1 MGQILQDVMQS
12 LAVQSRYQEV
22 LLRVRSATA
31 ECRRVMETKPRAQRD
46 LLALVCN
53 DPFTLAQQL
62 THIELVRT
70 IPSSDL

>member
-1 MGQILQDVMQS
+1 MGQILQDVVQS

-31 ECRRVMETKPRAQRD
+31 ACRRVMETKPRAQRD
-46 LLALVCN
+46 LLAVCS